1 MGRWGRLITMT
12 SFIVDGIA
20 MLAWSQNWL
29 CCVEN
34 YLGRDISGRGDRKGQ
49 AQWTSLDGIKQY
61 KSKSCINSFYTW
73 FQYIG
78 KDFSPCAKTNI
89 KKQARARRCSHKPW
103 VSRHRQVFASDS
115 GFRTDSYS
123 IWRYPSFLCLK
134 SAGSSHRNHIPL
146 TEEGPAEGS
155 VDATTCA
162 QVRCA
167 GAAVVDEL
175 KKVS

>member
-1 MGRWGRLITMT
+1 MIGDSLSVMFLSRH
-12 SFIVDGIA
+12 
-20 MLAWSQNWL
+20 L
-29 CCVEN
+29 CLLRRAILVKHFH
-34 YLGRDISGRGDRKGQ
+34 SVH
-49 AQWTSLDGIKQY
+49 
-61 KSKSCINSFYTW
+61 
-73 FQYIG
+73 
-78 KDFSPCAKTNI
+78 AKTNI

-103 VSRHRQVFASDS
+103 VSRHQQVFASDS

-123 IWRYPSFLCLK
+123 IWRYPLFLCLK